1 LLDNRTRRSMRWSA
15 R

>member
-1 LLDNRTRRSMRWSA
+1 MRWSA

>member
-1 LLDNRTRRSMRWSA
+1 MDLRWSA